1 MAFCE
6 ACGVSGFNRTEMKV
20 DPKAQLIVCTSCFD
34 KDDLKLGVEMSAKAG
49 VKAYLKYNGLSVEY
63 KKDWDKLPP
72 GVSREESG
80 PVDTKT
86 GFPEG
91 MPVGEA

>member
-6 ACGVSGFNRTEMKV
+6 ACGVSGIDRREMHP
-20 DPKAQLIVCTSCFD
+20 DPETGLFLGPCCFGK
-34 KDDLKLGVEMSAKAG
+34 KDLTVGVELSTTRG
-49 VKAYLKYNGLSVEY
+49 LKAYLKYNGLVIEY
-63 KKDWDKLPP
+63 KKSFKELPITNE
-72 GVSREESG
+72 RN
-80 PVDTKT
+80 